1 MTLATERFG
10 TVTCESRDTIHF
22 THGLVED
29 SHDTQW
35 VLLADQHHPLLY
47 WLQSIMRLERAVPV
61 AAIAAEFGAGR
72 VQLCNSQNLPDWVS
86 RSPVI
91 PLAPMIWEG
100 DDVLIRLTRPIM
112 INPLTRE
119 GVEVEASVGQTLQ
132 RAWSEKVSTLR
143 ECA

>member
-1 MTLATERFG
+1 MRYSAIIPCYNASATLAACLHSLCDQDFAGEEF
-10 TVTCESRDTIHF
+10 ESVGVDDCSTDNSR
-22 THGLVED
+22 
-29 SHDTQW
+29 
-35 VLLADQHHPLLY
+35 
-47 WLQSIMRLERAVPV
+47 
-61 AAIAAEFGAGR
+61 AIAAEFGAGR